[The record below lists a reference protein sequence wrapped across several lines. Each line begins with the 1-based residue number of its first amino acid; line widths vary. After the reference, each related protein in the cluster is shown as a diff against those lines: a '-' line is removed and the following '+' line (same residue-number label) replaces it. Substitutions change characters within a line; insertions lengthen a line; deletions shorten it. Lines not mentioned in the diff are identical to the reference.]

1 MKKIFTLAFI
11 ALTLLATACGKSNND
26 NPSTPQNDAKKA
38 LIGTWYLV
46 SNIERGEKM
55 VLTECDKKE
64 HIVFKED
71 LYIFY
76 RYRSAETMDDCINT
90 NPKEG
95 KYTISNNN
103 LMVDDDDIIYVFS
116 ITGDKL
122 VLTYTEESGNG
133 NKEISEKIYV
143 KR

>member
-90 NPKEG
+90 NPKAIIIATPKTRYFFCSINNKAIIIHNAPLLVIFEINAIIG
-95 KYTISNNN
+95 VKKLYTKCSC
-103 LMVDDDDIIYVFS
+103 
-116 ITGDKL
+116 T
-122 VLTYTEESGNG
+122 
-133 NKEISEKIYV
+133 
-143 KR
+143 